1 MLVALTRAVPQSI
14 SLCELTHL
22 DRKPIDLERARKQHE
37 AYENA
42 LSDAGCRI
50 ERLPAA
56 DELPDSVFVEDTAI
70 VLDEVAVITRPG
82 AESRRPE
89 TASVVASLRNYR
101 ELIANPVFWTAFV
114 NTMYFALVGGP
125 LTVAVSL
132 FAALLVNAKL
142 TRWKALFRTIYFAPV
157 VTTLVAV
164 AVVFKYLYHPRFGII
179 NIALGALHLPQPD
192 WLGDPHFAMPAI
204 ILLAVWKGF
213 GYTMIIFIAGLQNV
227 PEELYEAARLDGAG
241 MWRQFRHVTLPM
253 LGPTFLFVGVVVAIG
268 QLQIFA
274 EPYVMTKGGPLN
286 KTLTIV
292 MMMYEQGFK
301 FWRMGYAAAVAFVL
315 FLIIGAATLVQMR
328 LREKQ

>member
-1 MLVALTRAVPQSI
+1 MKNNEARAALLFLAPAI
-14 SLCELTHL
+14 IILSLFFFL
-22 DRKPIDLERARKQHE
+22 PVIAGF
-37 AYENA
+37 A
-42 LSDAGCRI
+42 LSVTDFDLYTLGDVHNLR
-50 ERLPAA
+50 
-56 DELPDSVFVEDTAI
+56 FVA
-70 VLDEVAVITRPG
+70 
-82 AESRRPE
+82 
-89 TASVVASLRNYR
+89 LRNYR
-101 ELIANPVFWTAFV
+101 ELVGNPVFWTAFG

-179 NIALGALHLPQPD
+179 NIALGAMHLPQPD

-213 GYTMIIFIAGLQNV
+213 GYTMIIFITGLQTI

-241 MWRQFRHVTLPM
+241 AWGQFRHVTLPM

-274 EPYVMTKGGPLN
+274 EPYVMTQGGPLN

-292 MMMYEQGFK
+292 MMMYQQGFK
-301 FWRMGYAAAVAFVL
+301 FWRMGYAAAVAFIL
-315 FLIIGAATLVQMR
+315 FLVIGAATLLQMR
-328 LREKQ
+328 LQERR

>member
-1 MLVALTRAVPQSI
+1 MKNNESRAAFLFLAP
-14 SLCELTHL
+14 
-22 DRKPIDLERARKQHE
+22 
-37 AYENA
+37 
-42 LSDAGCRI
+42 
-50 ERLPAA
+50 
-56 DELPDSVFVEDTAI
+56 AI
-70 VLDEVAVITRPG
+70 VLLSIFFFAPVIAGFALSVTDFDLYTLGDVHNLRFVA
-82 AESRRPE
+82 
-89 TASVVASLRNYR
+89 LRNYR
-101 ELIANPVFWTAFV
+101 ELIANPIFWTAFG

-132 FAALLVNAKL
+132 FAALLVNNKL

-164 AVVFKYLYHPRFGII
+164 SVVFKYLYHPRFGII
-179 NIALGALHLPQPD
+179 NLALGALHLPQPD

-213 GYTMIIFIAGLQNV
+213 GYTMIIFIAGLQTI

-241 MWRQFRHVTLPM
+241 AWGQFRHVTLPM

-274 EPYVMTKGGPLN
+274 EPYVMTAGGPLN

-292 MMMYEQGFK
+292 MMMYQQGFK
-301 FWRMGYAAAVAFVL
+301 FWRMGYAAAVAFIL
-315 FLIIGAATLVQMR
+315 FLVIGAATLLQMR
-328 LREKQ
+328 LGEKR

>member
-1 MLVALTRAVPQSI
+1 MKNNEARAALLFLAPAI
-14 SLCELTHL
+14 IILSLFFFL
-22 DRKPIDLERARKQHE
+22 PVIAGF
-37 AYENA
+37 A
-42 LSDAGCRI
+42 LSVTDFDLYTLGDVHNLR
-50 ERLPAA
+50 
-56 DELPDSVFVEDTAI
+56 FVA
-70 VLDEVAVITRPG
+70 
-82 AESRRPE
+82 
-89 TASVVASLRNYR
+89 LRNYR
-101 ELIANPVFWTAFV
+101 ELFANPVFWTAFG

-132 FAALLVNAKL
+132 FAALLVNARL

-179 NIALGALHLPQPD
+179 NLALGALHLPQPD

-204 ILLAVWKGF
+204 ILLSVWKGF
-213 GYTMIIFIAGLQNV
+213 GYTMIIFIAGLQNI

-241 MWRQFRHVTLPM
+241 AWGQFRHVTMPM

-274 EPYVMTKGGPLN
+274 EPYVMTGGGPLN

-292 MMMYEQGFK
+292 MMMYQQGFK
-301 FWRMGYAAAVAFVL
+301 FWRMGYAAAVAFIL
-315 FLIIGAATLVQMR
+315 FLVIGAATLLQMR
-328 LREKQ
+328 LGEKR